1 MSTTAAQ
8 VTLVTGRVVWGDLFK
23 GTPKLDDN
31 DQPVIDPETGNQV
44 IEYAFGLAV
53 PKSEFT
59 QDKMGP
65 GGPAE
70 IWAIMQRQAMLAYG
84 NQQPPDGFS
93 WKYKDGDGRDHNGKP
108 FADRKGYAG
117 HFVFTMSTR
126 IPFEVVKWNGDTQR
140 YYPVREGVK
149 CGDYVQ
155 VQVNIKAH
163 SGNPQKRN
171 SKGGVYLN
179 PLAVLFVGFGEE
191 IVNGPTAEMRFGS
204 QPPALPPGAS
214 ATPLAP
220 ANSPLLAMPGVPQ
233 GGQQQMAPAYGGYP
247 QNNQAPQAPYGM
259 PGPSVPQVAPVLQAT
274 PSMPVPGMPQQPMAQ
289 APGNGYAQAPQG
301 VAQVDPNYGVLPP
314 HLQPQAQQMP
324 GAQGVA
330 MPMVNQQ
337 SHGVPSVSQPSNGG
351 MPMPGGFPMPGQR

>member
-53 PKSEFT
+53 PKLEFT

-70 IWAIMQRQAMLAYG
+70 IWAIMQRQAALAYG

-117 HFVFTMSTR
+117 HFIFTMSTR
-126 IPFEVVKWNGDTQR
+126 IPFEVVKWNNDTQR

-163 SGNPQKRN
+163 SGNPSKRN

-204 QPPALPPGAS
+204 APPALPPGAS

-220 ANSPLLAMPGVPQ
+220 ANSPLQGMPGVQ
-233 GGQQQMAPAYGGYP
+233 QAGQQQMTPAYGGYP
-247 QNNQAPQAPYGM
+247 QNTQAQQVPYGM
-259 PGPSVPQVAPVLQAT
+259 PGPSAPQVAPVLQT
-274 PSMPVPGMPQQPMAQ
+274 PSMPVPGMQQHPM
-289 APGNGYAQAPQG
+289 
-301 VAQVDPNYGVLPP
+301 AQVDPNYGVLPP

-324 GAQGVA
+324 GVQPV
-330 MPMVNQQ
+330 VNQQ
-337 SHGVPSVSQPSNGG
+337 AAYGSVPAQSMVLPSNGG